1 MVASAKGGS
10 KTAKVGASKSSQPV
24 LVHAK
29 KSSKAKT
36 GSGAASSMPK
46 LARRSKV
53 TTKTPR
59 ASASRVTKLRASA
72 AARNSAT
79 RKGKIPAESA
89 VGSTAKKSTKNIAK
103 DTVKNQAKS
112 AKVSNGKM
120 TTGKIAQKKQSA
132 PDLVRSKK
140 FRSLPKLRLKKRRYN
155 YASSKQP
162 TFSANPLAEYA
173 DAMGRRRRKK
183 RYIPRRRR
191 IERQIM
197 AMLACFSVSI
207 GLWEN
212 FRQLWL
218 QGNGFSA
225 TDVSNIVSFGLLLSV
240 VGIIIVG
247 KTVKMSKIKKFMFIV
262 LVVRSV
268 NMLTMCLLDNSNLA
282 ALINIGAALDV
293 LTGTLIITSVYPLL
307 TTVMKSN
314 RAYSRR
320 KLVEYLFRDIGVL
333 IGGLLIGQVIAGCVV
348 DYNVC
353 LFISGGFSV
362 AASMIM
368 RQIKPIVTDHAAAS
382 KFSVKK
388 YIWKNRIQR
397 NYMIYAF
404 LAGAAYMATIGLR
417 MLVLTD
423 FFGLSARMGTNYLLL
438 VGLASDVLGILA
450 LKYFTPKNDYLT
462 IAIKFGTRLVIF
474 MGAFFTDSL
483 FLCFIALTWTLLSST
498 AYENITDGYYI
509 NAIDNRHQLKY
520 NTIKYVATTTGEAA
534 GTFLCGQMFELG
546 PKYIFGAS
554 GILIIIQLIVA
565 FYLIYLR
572 HQQNKQHKKTTIG
585 AIIKR

>member
-1 MVASAKGGS
+1 
-10 KTAKVGASKSSQPV
+10 
-24 LVHAK
+24 
-29 KSSKAKT
+29 
-36 GSGAASSMPK
+36 
-46 LARRSKV
+46 
-53 TTKTPR
+53 
-59 ASASRVTKLRASA
+59 
-72 AARNSAT
+72 
-79 RKGKIPAESA
+79 
-89 VGSTAKKSTKNIAK
+89 
-103 DTVKNQAKS
+103 
-112 AKVSNGKM
+112 
-120 TTGKIAQKKQSA
+120 
-132 PDLVRSKK
+132 
-140 FRSLPKLRLKKRRYN
+140 
-155 YASSKQP
+155 
-162 TFSANPLAEYA
+162 
-173 DAMGRRRRKK
+173 
-183 RYIPRRRR
+183 
-191 IERQIM
+191 
-197 AMLACFSVSI
+197 
-207 GLWEN
+207 
-212 FRQLWL
+212 
-218 QGNGFSA
+218 
-225 TDVSNIVSFGLLLSV
+225 
-240 VGIIIVG
+240 
-247 KTVKMSKIKKFMFIV
+247 MFAV
-262 LVVRSV
+262 LVVRSI
-268 NMLTMCLLDNSNLA
+268 NMLAMCLLDGSSLA
-282 ALINIGAALDV
+282 ILINIGAALDV

-333 IGGLLIGQVIAGCVV
+333 IGGLLIGQVIAGYVV
-348 DYNVC
+348 DYNAC

-362 AASMIM
+362 AASILMW
-368 RQIKPIVTDHAAAS
+368 QIQPMMAEHTATS

-397 NYMIYAF
+397 NYMLYAF

-474 MGAFFTDSL
+474 IGAFFTDSL

-554 GILIIIQLIVA
+554 GILIIIQLAVA
-565 FYLIYLR
+565 FYLIHLR
-572 HQQNKQHKKTTIG
+572 HEQNKQHKK
-585 AIIKR
+585 RRSML

>member
-46 LARRSKV
+46 LARRSKA

-72 AARNSAT
+72 AVRNSAA
-79 RKGKIPAESA
+79 RKGKIP
-89 VGSTAKKSTKNIAK
+89 
-103 DTVKNQAKS
+103 AKS
-112 AKVSNGKM
+112 AKVSNGKT

-132 PDLVRSKK
+132 PGLVRSKK

-183 RYIPRRRR
+183 RYIPRRWR

-247 KTVKMSKIKKFMFIV
+247 KTVKMSKIKNFMFIV

-268 NMLTMCLLDNSNLA
+268 NMLAMCLLDNSNLA

-572 HQQNKQHKKTTIG
+572 HQQNKQHKK
-585 AIIKR
+585 RRSVL

>member
-1 MVASAKGGS
+1 MVAKVSSKVVEKPSSKVAKAAETT
-10 KTAKVGASKSSQPV
+10 KTAGTAKSTKGTRFTKSAEVSKSSRFKGS
-24 LVHAK
+24 AK
-29 KSSKAKT
+29 
-36 GSGAASSMPK
+36 
-46 LARRSKV
+46 RSK
-53 TTKTPR
+53 
-59 ASASRVTKLRASA
+59 LR
-72 AARNSAT
+72 
-79 RKGKIPAESA
+79 P
-89 VGSTAKKSTKNIAK
+89 
-103 DTVKNQAKS
+103 
-112 AKVSNGKM
+112 
-120 TTGKIAQKKQSA
+120 
-132 PDLVRSKK
+132 
-140 FRSLPKLRLKKRRYN
+140 KKRPYK
-155 YASSKQP
+155 YAGHKQP
-162 TFSANPLAEYA
+162 NFVANPLAEYA
-173 DAMGRRRRKK
+173 DSLGRRHKKK
-183 RYIPRRRR
+183 RYVPRRRR
-191 IERQIM
+191 IEHQIM

-225 TDVSNIVSFGLLLSV
+225 IDVSNIVSFGLLLSV
-240 VGIIIVG
+240 VGIIVVG
-247 KTVKMSKIKKFMFIV
+247 KTVKMSKIKNFMLAV
-262 LVVRSV
+262 LIIRSA
-268 NMLTMCLLDNSNLA
+268 NMLLMCLLDGLGVSW
-282 ALINIGAALDV
+282 LINISAALDV

-353 LFISGGFSV
+353 LFISGAFSV
-362 AASMIM
+362 AASAVMW
-368 RQIKPIVTDHAAAS
+368 QIKPTIMEHATAS

-397 NYMIYAF
+397 TYMIYAF

-423 FFGLSARMGTNYLLL
+423 YFGLSARMGTNYLLL

-450 LKYFTPKNDYLT
+450 LKYFTPKNDYVT
-462 IAIKFGTRLVIF
+462 IAIKFGTRLLIF
-474 MGAFFTDSL
+474 AGAFFTNSL

-534 GTFLCGQMFELG
+534 GTFLCGQMFDLG

-554 GILIIIQLIVA
+554 GILIIFQLGVA
-565 FYLIYLR
+565 FYLIRLR
-572 HQQNKQHKKTTIG
+572 HEQNKKNKKHR
-585 AIIKR
+585 ARA

>member
-1 MVASAKGGS
+1 MERRKKVVTSAKGGAKSPKVAASKSVQPVLKRAQKTSTKPKASSAKSSNMMPRLARKEPKAVKRPKTSASSVAKIGSKAKSGLDSKNLKIKTEKPVKPRKS
-10 KTAKVGASKSSQPV
+10 KTA
-24 LVHAK
+24 
-29 KSSKAKT
+29 T
-36 GSGAASSMPK
+36 
-46 LARRSKV
+46 KV
-53 TTKTPR
+53 TKTKIQPTAPSR
-59 ASASRVTKLRASA
+59 A
-72 AARNSAT
+72 
-79 RKGKIPAESA
+79 
-89 VGSTAKKSTKNIAK
+89 
-103 DTVKNQAKS
+103 
-112 AKVSNGKM
+112 
-120 TTGKIAQKKQSA
+120 KQ
-132 PDLVRSKK
+132 R
-140 FRSLPKLRLKKRRYN
+140 PKLRLKKRRYN
-155 YASSKQP
+155 YANSKQP
-162 TFSANPLAEYA
+162 TFAANPLAEYA
-173 DAMGRRRRKK
+173 DAMIRRRRKK
-183 RYIPRRRR
+183 RYVPRRRR
-191 IERQIM
+191 IEHQIM
-197 AMLACFSVSI
+197 AMLACFSISI

-247 KTVKMSKIKKFMFIV
+247 KTVKMSKIKNFMLAV
-262 LVVRSV
+262 LVVRSA
-268 NMLTMCLLDNSNLA
+268 NMLLMCLLDGLGASI
-282 ALINIGAALDV
+282 LINISAALDV

-314 RAYSRR
+314 RAYSHR

-353 LFISGGFSV
+353 LFISGAFSV
-362 AASMIM
+362 AASAVMW
-368 RQIKPIVTDHAAAS
+368 QIRPTVVDHATAS

-397 NYMIYAF
+397 SYMVYAF

-423 FFGLSARMGTNYLLL
+423 YFGLSARMGTNYLLL

-450 LKYFTPKNDYLT
+450 LKYFTPKNDYVTL
-462 IAIKFGTRLVIF
+462 AIKFGTRLLIF
-474 MGAFFTDSL
+474 AGAFFTDSL
-483 FLCFIALTWTLLSST
+483 FLCFVALTWTLLSST

-554 GILIIIQLIVA
+554 GILIIFQLAVA

-572 HQQNKQHKKTTIG
+572 HTQNKKNKKRR
-585 AIIKR
+585 ARV

>member
-1 MVASAKGGS
+1 MVTSAKSG
-10 KTAKVGASKSSQPV
+10 TERAKVAATKSTQPV
-24 LVHAK
+24 LGAAK
-29 KSSKAKT
+29 KTTKPAITKT
-36 GSGAASSMPK
+36 KRSAASMPT
-46 LARRSKV
+46 L
-53 TTKTPR
+53 
-59 ASASRVTKLRASA
+59 
-72 AARNSAT
+72 
-79 RKGKIPAESA
+79 
-89 VGSTAKKSTKNIAK
+89 AKKSTKAVKRPKTSANTVEKLSKTAQKVAASKSSERAK
-103 DTVKNQAKS
+103 SSRATKLVKTAKPVKPAKAAKS
-112 AKVSNGKM
+112 AK
-120 TTGKIAQKKQSA
+120 SA
-132 PDLVRSKK
+132 KSAESATRVRSS
-140 FRSLPKLRLKKRRYN
+140 RLHLKKRRYSF
-155 YASSKQP
+155 ASHKQP

-173 DAMGRRRRKK
+173 DSWGRKRRKK

-197 AMLACFSVSI
+197 VMLACFSVSI

-225 TDVSNIVSFGLLLSV
+225 IDVSNIVSFGLLLSV

-247 KTVKMSKIKKFMFIV
+247 KAVKMSKIKNLMLVV

-268 NMLTMCLLDNSNLA
+268 NMLSMCLLDGSNLSW
-282 ALINIGAALDV
+282 LINISAALDV

-333 IGGLLIGQVIAGCVV
+333 IGGLLIGQVIAGYVV

-353 LFISGGFSV
+353 LFISGAFSV
-362 AASMIM
+362 AASVVMW
-368 RQIKPIVTDHAAAS
+368 QIKPIVAEHTTAS

-397 NYMIYAF
+397 SYMVYAF

-423 FFGLSARMGTNYLLL
+423 YFGLSARMGTNYLLL

-450 LKYFTPKNDYLT
+450 LKYFTPKNDYVTL
-462 IAIKFGTRLVIF
+462 AIKFGTRLLIF
-474 MGAFFTDSL
+474 AGAFFTDSL
-483 FLCFIALTWTLLSST
+483 FLCFVALTWTLLSST

-554 GILIIIQLIVA
+554 GVLIIFQLAVA

-572 HQQNKQHKKTTIG
+572 HEQSR
-585 AIIKR
+585 KRKSRRS

>member
-1 MVASAKGGS
+1 MVTS
-10 KTAKVGASKSSQPV
+10 AKVGTERARVAATKSAQPV
-24 LVHAK
+24 LGTVK
-29 KSSKAKT
+29 KSHKS
-36 GSGAASSMPK
+36 AASSRTKKPAGSMPK
-46 LARRSKV
+46 LA
-53 TTKTPR
+53 
-59 ASASRVTKLRASA
+59 
-72 AARNSAT
+72 
-79 RKGKIPAESA
+79 
-89 VGSTAKKSTKNIAK
+89 KKSTKATKSIKTSANTVEKLNKTAK
-103 DTVKNQAKS
+103 KAVTAKSSARAKNVKAAKSMKSAKTAKS
-112 AKVSNGKM
+112 AK
-120 TTGKIAQKKQSA
+120 SA
-132 PDLVRSKK
+132 IVMRPVEDNARRS
-140 FRSLPKLRLKKRRYN
+140 RLHLKKRRYSF
-155 YASSKQP
+155 ASHKQP

-173 DAMGRRRRKK
+173 DSWGRKRRKK

-197 AMLACFSVSI
+197 IMLACFSVSI

-225 TDVSNIVSFGLLLSV
+225 IDVSNIVSFGLLLSV

-247 KTVKMSKIKKFMFIV
+247 KAVKMSKIKNFMLIV
-262 LVVRSV
+262 LVVRSI
-268 NMLTMCLLDNSNLA
+268 NMLSMCLLDGSNLSW
-282 ALINIGAALDV
+282 LINISAALDV

-333 IGGLLIGQVIAGCVV
+333 IGGLLIGQAIAGYVV

-353 LFISGGFSV
+353 LFISGAFSV
-362 AASMIM
+362 AASVVMW
-368 RQIKPIVTDHAAAS
+368 RIKPIMAEHTTAS

-397 NYMIYAF
+397 SYMVYAF

-423 FFGLSARMGTNYLLL
+423 YFGLSARMGTNYLLL

-450 LKYFTPKNDYLT
+450 LKYFTPKNDYVTLV
-462 IAIKFGTRLVIF
+462 IKFGTRLLIF
-474 MGAFFTDSL
+474 TGAFFTDSL
-483 FLCFIALTWTLLSST
+483 FLCFVALTWTLLSST

-554 GILIIIQLIVA
+554 GVLIVFQLAVA

-572 HQQNKQHKKTTIG
+572 HEQSKKR
-585 AIIKR
+585 KSRHS

>member
-36 GSGAASSMPK
+36 GSGATSSMPK
-46 LARRSKV
+46 LARRSKA

-72 AARNSAT
+72 AVRNSAA
-79 RKGKIPAESA
+79 RKGKNP
-89 VGSTAKKSTKNIAK
+89 
-103 DTVKNQAKS
+103 AKS
-112 AKVSNGKM
+112 AKVSNGKT

-132 PDLVRSKK
+132 PGLVRSKK
-140 FRSLPKLRLKKRRYN
+140 IRSLPKLRLKKRRYN

-247 KTVKMSKIKKFMFIV
+247 KTVKMSKIKNFMFIV

-572 HQQNKQHKKTTIG
+572 HQQNKQHKK
-585 AIIKR
+585 RRSVL

>member
-1 MVASAKGGS
+1 MVTSAKGG
-10 KTAKVGASKSSQPV
+10 KKATMVVSSSSVQPSIRS
-24 LVHAK
+24 AK
-29 KSSKAKT
+29 KSSTAAGAKTAKSQKPVSAMPKLTKKVPKTSKTPKKSANVVAKIDQADNKKAKSANST
-36 GSGAASSMPK
+36 KTTKTAKTAEAAKNAEIATVGESAGVAASSKRAEARSSKTGKSRK
-46 LARRSKV
+46 LEK
-53 TTKTPR
+53 TK
-59 ASASRVTKLRASA
+59 SL
-72 AARNSAT
+72 
-79 RKGKIPAESA
+79 E
-89 VGSTAKKSTKNIAK
+89 
-103 DTVKNQAKS
+103 KS
-112 AKVSNGKM
+112 AK
-120 TTGKIAQKKQSA
+120 I
-132 PDLVRSKK
+132 
-140 FRSLPKLRLKKRRYN
+140 KKRRYN
-155 YASSKQP
+155 HASSKQP

-173 DAMGRRRRKK
+173 DALARRRRKK
-183 RYIPRRRR
+183 RYVPKRRR

-225 TDVSNIVSFGLLLSV
+225 IDVSNIVSFGLLLSV
-240 VGIIIVG
+240 AGIIIVG
-247 KTVKMSKIKKFMFIV
+247 KAVKMSKIKAFMLIV
-262 LVVRSV
+262 LIARSV
-268 NMLTMCLLDNSNLA
+268 NMLLMCLLDGSGISW
-282 ALINIGAALDV
+282 LINACSALDV

-314 RAYSRR
+314 SAYSRR

-333 IGGLLIGQVIAGCVV
+333 IGGLLIGRVVAGFMV

-353 LFISGGFSV
+353 LFISGAFSV
-362 AASMIM
+362 VASVVMWRI
-368 RQIKPIVTDHAAAS
+368 RPTVSDHATAS

-388 YIWKNRIQR
+388 YIWKNKIQR
-397 NYMIYAF
+397 FYMVYAF
-404 LAGAAYMATIGLR
+404 LAGAAYMSTIGLR

-423 FFGLSARMGTNYLLL
+423 YFGLSARMGTNYLLL

-450 LKYFTPKNDYLT
+450 LRYFTPKNDYLT
-462 IAIKFGTRLVIF
+462 LAIKFGTRLIIF
-474 MGAFFTDSL
+474 IGAFFTDSL

-520 NTIKYVATTTGEAA
+520 NTIKYVMTTTGEAA

-554 GILIIIQLIVA
+554 GILIIFQLGVA
-565 FYLIYLR
+565 FYLIRLR
-572 HQQNKQHKKTTIG
+572 HQQNQKNKKRR
-585 AIIKR
+585 ARPSRV